1 MTTAATLSRQ
11 ERMFT
16 VYAAYGRV
24 MMAAHSLERRLA
36 ALLVTRAADRR
47 SSKEVFRAEQ
57 AKIDHLPLGLLI
69 KRFISEFQP
78 EEQLV
83 EELDNMLYF
92 RNDLAHRIS
101 DLVLR
106 AAQRAQWEEKVL
118 TELTDITEYFRET
131 REMLEPYAAEW
142 FAKHAV
148 SEHELLTKALAM
160 YPGIKRGS

>member
-1 MTTAATLSRQ
+1 MPTLSLQ
-11 ERMFT
+11 ERIFT
-16 VYAAYGRV
+16 VYAAYGRA

-47 SSKEVFRAEQ
+47 SSKEIFHAEQ
-57 AKIDHLPLGLLI
+57 AEIDHLPLGPLI
-69 KRFISEFQP
+69 KRFISDFQP
-78 EEQLV
+78 EERLV

-101 DLVLR
+101 DLILC
-106 AAQRAQWEEKVL
+106 AARQEQWEEKVF

-142 FAKHAV
+142 FARHSISKHEV
-148 SEHELLTKALAM
+148 LTKVLAM